1 MGYRE
6 PEEDE
11 TVSDAYINVTDQ
23 TFQQQVL
30 QSDKP
35 VIVDFW
41 AEWCGPCKMMA
52 PHFEALANDYKGR
65 MVFAKLDTD
74 SNPGVPSAYGIR
86 GIPTLLVF
94 SGGKEVDRIV
104 GAVPRDR
111 IKSHIDNALAATA

>member
-1 MGYRE
+1 VGRSE

-11 TVSDAYINVTDQ
+11 TVSDAYIHVTDQ

-30 QSDKP
+30 RSEKP

-52 PHFEALANDYKGR
+52 PHFEALANEYQGR
-65 MVFAKLDTD
+65 VVFAKLDVD
-74 SNPGVPSAYGIR
+74 ENPGVASAYAIR

-94 SGGKEVDRIV
+94 RGGKEVDRIV

-111 IKSHIDNALAATA
+111 IKSHLDSALAATA

>member
-1 MGYRE
+1 M
-6 PEEDE
+6 
-11 TVSDAYINVTDQ
+11 SDAYIHVTDQ
-23 TFQQQVL
+23 TFKEQVL
-30 QSDKP
+30 QSGKP

-41 AEWCGPCKMMA
+41 AEWCGPCRMMA
-52 PHFEALANDYKGR
+52 PAFEALASEYQGR
-65 MVFAKLDTD
+65 MTFAKVDVD
-74 SNPGVPSAYGIR
+74 ENPGVASAYGIR